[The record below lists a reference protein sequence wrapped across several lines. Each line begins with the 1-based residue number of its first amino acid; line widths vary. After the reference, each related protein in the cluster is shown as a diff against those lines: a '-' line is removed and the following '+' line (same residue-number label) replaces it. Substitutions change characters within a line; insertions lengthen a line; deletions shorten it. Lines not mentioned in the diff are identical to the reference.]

1 MSMESPDHW
10 LQTLPLDEPVV
21 IDGETVFLR
30 VQPEGAE
37 LGVYLAG
44 QPSDSALAD
53 AMRVSFQSARE
64 FEAGLGWEPDAGPVL
79 SRWIAGASGWH
90 DLAEPLE
97 QILNQLA
104 LWRAA
109 MSRAHSSQ
117 DKHAKRDE
125 ERFYKLLSQ
134 SGGMK

>member
-1 MSMESPDHW
+1 MSPESPDHW
-10 LQTLPLDEPVV
+10 LQTLPPDEPVV

-30 VQPEGAE
+30 VRQEGAE
-37 LGVYLAG
+37 LGVYLG
-44 QPSDSALAD
+44 GRPSDSALAE

-64 FEAGLGWEPDAGPVL
+64 FEAGLGWEPEAGLVL
-79 SRWIAGASGWH
+79 SRWVAGTSGWP

-97 QILNQLA
+97 QLLNQLA

-109 MSRAHSSQ
+109 LSRTPASH
-117 DKHAKRDE
+117 DKHARRDE
-125 ERFYKLLSQ
+125 ERFYKLLFQ

>member
-1 MSMESPDHW
+1 MSTESPDHW

-30 VQPEGAE
+30 VRQEGAE
-37 LGVYLAG
+37 LGVYLG
-44 QPSDSALAD
+44 GRPSDSALAET
-53 AMRVSFQSARE
+53 MRVSFQSARE
-64 FEAGLGWEPDAGPVL
+64 FEAGLAWEPEGGLVL
-79 SRWIAGASGWH
+79 SRWVAGASGWH

-97 QILNQLA
+97 QLLNQLA

-109 MSRAHSSQ
+109 LSRAPAGH
-117 DKHAKRDE
+117 DKRTRRDE